1 MDWLSYEA
9 NLHGVL
15 YKKRPPPVSSQM
27 VYNNRPSG
35 VWRTSGGVVA
45 KWLEHTTFNGNNLGY
60 SLLAAVSIRWPIRQT
75 NNNSHGCIVKY
86 LASEKQ

>member
-27 VYNNRPSG
+27 VYYNSPGG

-60 SLLAAVSIRWPIRQT
+60 NLLAAVSMA
-75 NNNSHGCIVKY
+75 NSSNQLCCSSDGCIVKY
-86 LASEKQ
+86 LASETQ